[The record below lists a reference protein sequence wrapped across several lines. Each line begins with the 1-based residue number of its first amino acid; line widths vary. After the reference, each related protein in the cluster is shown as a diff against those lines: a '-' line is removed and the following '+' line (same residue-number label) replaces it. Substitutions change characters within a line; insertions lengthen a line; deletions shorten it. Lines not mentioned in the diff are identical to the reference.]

1 MTKWKEL
8 QNELSEK
15 LKFIEETLPHSLSDF
30 SLEQIQ
36 VVQEQL
42 KTLEEKIK
50 EKQKEKKVKTIT
62 ISEEVHSKVKKY
74 CVENDLKINEWVETK
89 LLEFVTPTET
99 K

>member
-1 MTKWKEL
+1 MYMGTKWKEIGA
-8 QNELSEK
+8 EITEK
-15 LKFIEETLPHSLSDF
+15 IKNIEESLPGSLAEF

-36 VVQEQL
+36 TIQKQL

-50 EKQKEKKVKTIT
+50 EKEKERKVKTIT

-74 CVENDLKINEWVETK
+74 CVDKDLKINEWVEAK
-89 LLEFVTPTET
+89 LLEIVS

>member
-1 MTKWKEL
+1 MAKWKEL
-8 QNELSEK
+8 QAELTEK
-15 LKFIEETLPHSLSDF
+15 IKAIEETLPASLADF

-50 EKQKEKKVKTIT
+50 ERQKEKKVKTIT

-74 CVENDLKINEWVETK
+74 CVDHDLKINEWVEAK
-89 LLEFVTPTET
+89 LLELVET